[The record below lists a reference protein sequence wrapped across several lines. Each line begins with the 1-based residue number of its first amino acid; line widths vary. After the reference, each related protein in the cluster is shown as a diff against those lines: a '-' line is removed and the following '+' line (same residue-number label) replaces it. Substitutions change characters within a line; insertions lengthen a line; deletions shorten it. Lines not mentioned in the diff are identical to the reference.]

1 MKQFLTFVVFQ
12 IVVLSG
18 PPADRPCLVDFANLI
33 TKRLSLLECV
43 HIVKDTTDWKN
54 VEVAKAKGIQWLNSQ
69 SIKAFYSI
77 SRHATFPEGARSSL
91 EMSGLG
97 KMRPNMMLIGFKDN
111 WRTSLREARDY
122 YKVIKSAFE
131 IRLAVGVLRIPGGG
145 LDLMMDDSTMD
156 KSHSSKSHASV
167 DSGLDE
173 MTKEHVPPTPPSQT
187 PPLSIQDQQ
196 DAQDTNIKISVLSQI
211 VRKDKPVTVLINSNG
226 REISNCEVVK
236 RMSQFR
242 SEVPEEGFVDVYW
255 LYDDGGL
262 TLLMPYILTTR

>member
-1 MKQFLTFVVFQ
+1 MFVLQ

-18 PPADRPCLVDFANLI
+18 PPSDRPCLVDFANLI

-43 HIVKDTTDWKN
+43 HIVKDTTDWKK
-54 VEVAKAKGIQWLNSQ
+54 VEVSKAKSIQWLNEQ
-69 SIKAFYSI
+69 HIKAFYSI
-77 SRHATFPEGARSSL
+77 SRHASFAEGARSSL

-111 WRTSLREARDY
+111 WRTSLKEARDY
-122 YKVIKSAFE
+122 YRVIKSAFE

-145 LDLMMDDSTMD
+145 LDLSMDDSHI
-156 KSHSSKSHASV
+156 SASKSHASV

-173 MTKEHVPPTPPSQT
+173 DRLQSTLQSQT
-187 PPLSIQDQQ
+187 PPLSIQNGSDVLR
-196 DAQDTNIKISVLSQI
+196 KISVLSHMS
-211 VRKDKPVTVLINSNG
+211 RKEKPVSSLINSNG
-226 REISNCEVVK
+226 REINNSETVK
-236 RMSQFR
+236 RMTQFR